1 MKKFKELRNES
12 KYGDAMSS
20 RLPSHLDDPRHE
32 PVKPSEAYLKEKK
45 KRELHFANKGDIRV
59 NADKKAKIKA
69 DMDAAGSKRDYDD
82 HYMEES
88 VWESYRTKALEE
100 ARLHHPLK
108 GHPYHHKSDEELH
121 YIIKDAAEAERAIGS
136 HDKKAMWKYGDQQ
149 NDAASI
155 LGYRQR
161 GGKQIPHQIG
171 QHRPEHVQEE
181 RTPHAGEV
189 FVDPFDKST
198 IHSYHGAG
206 AKEKR
211 DAYAVYLRSIGSTV
225 KSYSHA
231 DDKSYHVMRGH
242 HVIEE
247 MTERERASHKD
258 RVGSTL
264 DANYATKLDQ
274 AKKPGSALKK
284 ALSEDAPHAGHV
296 MNFSDR
302 MEHQFFGAEE
312 ARKDRD
318 AYAKHLKSQGKKVKL
333 GSLRNQILHGSYGHV
348 YSVTHKRDLNESV
361 GSVPNAAFN
370 EDGNDPNYKPT
381 RPERRRAITHP
392 TKKELD
398 REKKELEKDG
408 DFRDQMKESWNVG
421 DHVVPKIG
429 PHKGE
434 VHRVIHVH
442 PTGHVNIKPEHATGR
457 RNRYHLGAAKADPKD
472 LEDAPGHGSK
482 KLEEAWKD
490 KSLTTCSAGMSFNDA
505 VAHATKHGGRVTYGT
520 ASRKW
525 HSLSPDDRD
534 YDTSFAIDPQEAKRQ
549 GMAKSLLGST
559 SAHRLEEGADTVDN
573 LTAAAKRFKTQ
584 VEADAYYKKHP
595 KELNKKQSLG
605 TRLPGLESKRY
616 RNLAENP
623 IVREAFEAAKAKKK
637 GNDSFAGKDAK
648 ATDFKPNDFQEP
660 KDLKSPGQQDPQ
672 QAPVQGQPP
681 QFGGK
686 DQKSPE
692 KQSNAP
698 KPEKKTDKLTVKGPG
713 PEDAFQTEPTVA
725 GLTTLV
731 KA

>member
-1 MKKFKELRNES
+1 
-12 KYGDAMSS
+12 
-20 RLPSHLDDPRHE
+20 
-32 PVKPSEAYLKEKK
+32 
-45 KRELHFANKGDIRV
+45 
-59 NADKKAKIKA
+59 
-69 DMDAAGSKRDYDD
+69 
-82 HYMEES
+82 
-88 VWESYRTKALEE
+88 VWESYRDQALEE
-100 ARLHHPLK
+100 ARLHHVLK
-108 GHPYHHKSDEELH
+108 GHPYHHKSDAELH
-121 YIIKDAAEAERAIGS
+121 YIIKDAAEAEKAVGT

-161 GGKQIPHQIG
+161 GGKQIPEPK
-171 QHRPEHVQEE
+171 RVYTEE

-189 FVDPFDKST
+189 FVDPFDKHT

-211 DAYAVYLRSIGSTV
+211 DAYAKYLRSIGSTV

-231 DDKSYHVMRGH
+231 DDQSYHVMRGH
-242 HVIEE
+242 HVTE
-247 MTERERASHKD
+247 MTERESASHQD
-258 RVGSTL
+258 RIGSTL
-264 DANYATKLDQ
+264 DANKATKLDKFKRAEVSHIPKAAVQ
-274 AKKPGSALKK
+274 PLQTALRK
-284 ALSEDAPHAGHV
+284 LSGHPINVSMGKGKSVPMTMKEDAPHAGHV

-348 YSVTHKRDLNESV
+348 YHVTHKRTMEESV

-442 PTGHVNIKPEHATGR
+442 PTGHVNITPEHATGR
-457 RNRYHLGAAKADPKD
+457 RNRYRLGAAKAHPND

-559 SAHRLEEGADTVDN
+559 SAHRLEEAKEAEKAEVGVSHGWIKNRGKDTGDVGHPWAKKN
-573 LTAAAKRFKTQ
+573 YYTTAKGKVVKMNVKT
-584 VEADAYYKKHP
+584 
-595 KELNKKQSLG
+595 
-605 TRLPGLESKRY
+605 
-616 RNLAENP
+616 
-623 IVREAFEAAKAKKK
+623 IVNRKTVQEVFEAAKKKLQP
-637 GNDSFAGKDAK
+637 G
-648 ATDFKPNDFQEP
+648 DFDKP
-660 KDLKSPGQQDPQ
+660 KDTESNDQKDPGQTEVS
-672 QAPVQGQPP
+672 AAPP

-686 DQKSPE
+686 DGDAPKEE
-692 KQSNAP
+692 KKSNAP
-698 KPEKKTDKLTVKGPG
+698 APEKKGNKLVVHGAGPDDK
-713 PEDAFQTEPTVA
+713 FQADPIVTP
-725 GLTTLV
+725 LTTMPDTASPKSGSQGV
-731 KA
+731 R